1 MSTDNFLSLLQQLL
15 TMVETRKPSSI
26 ALAKSILVS
35 VGGLGRD
42 SNKIDARTMRM
53 VREAEYCF
61 EYLVEC
67 REDFIGI
74 PGEYQN
80 NKNKRQRLMNILM
93 PGC

>member
-53 VREAEYCF
+53 V
-61 EYLVEC
+61 
-67 REDFIGI
+67 
-74 PGEYQN
+74 
-80 NKNKRQRLMNILM
+80 
-93 PGC
+93 